1 MPVRWRPGTADSATG
16 RREAPGGPDSTAG
29 AAARRARGAAVV
41 SYLASAARRGAPSPS
56 RHGNDA
62 EGSWAW
68 SSRPGASSGPCRP
81 RTVGYDPRPDSPEPG
96 GAARQRAHGVC
107 VRRRMPD
114 PRPGGVHRR
123 TSGRVRMGRALRQNC
138 RYTATDSRIDRPR
151 MRRVEHGRVRMRR
164 ALGGVRSLR
173 GGCPGPRPKRRV
185 PVAERAGDHGACAG
199 RIPVTRQRISQ
210 STGGRAPG
218 EKRPGDHGACGRVG
232 TPGAGGAHEGVSG
245 SCRVIM
251 GRAVESGR
259 PVRAGRTR
267 ASQDRAG

>member
-1 MPVRWRPGTADSATG
+1 MPVRWRPGTAGSATG

-138 RYTATDSRIDRPR
+138 RYTATDSRIATNASGG
-151 MRRVEHGRVRMRR
+151 HG
-164 ALGGVRSLR
+164 
-173 GGCPGPRPKRRV
+173 
-185 PVAERAGDHGACAG
+185 
-199 RIPVTRQRISQ
+199 
-210 STGGRAPG
+210 
-218 EKRPGDHGACGRVG
+218 
-232 TPGAGGAHEGVSG
+232 
-245 SCRVIM
+245 RVIM
-251 GRAVESGR
+251 GRAVGSSNRRGVIMGRAVEVGTPRGGERPGDQDEPCWCAVEARCGRVRGDHGVCAQGRMPVRNGPRRRAAVHVRGAAGDRGVWADPGR
-259 PVRAGRTR
+259 P
-267 ASQDRAG
+267 